1 MVKYLAFA
9 ACAAKAP
16 VTQTL
21 TRKID
26 NIVQTAGS
34 AENVQ
39 RWMFWTVP
47 QATFFA
53 NASSQKK
60 VLLLG
65 GNGVGKTVLMIQR
78 AKELSIAGEE
88 VIFFTCGGT
97 LKGLSKSLLQLQLQ
111 AEFEDFQS
119 ENPQS
124 KKIKV
129 KQLKTFPPH
138 SKKYLDKIHVF
149 MDEVD
154 EKDFKN
160 HATLQTKSL

>member
-16 VTQTL
+16 VSQSL
-21 TRKID
+21 TKEID
-26 NIVQTAGS
+26 DRVQTAGS

-53 NASSQKK
+53 NSVSKPK

-65 GNGVGKTVLMIQR
+65 GNGVGKTVVMMQR

-88 VIFFTCGGT
+88 IVFCIGGFTDIST
-97 LKGLSKSLLQLQLQ
+97 KALLQLQLE
-111 AEFEDFQS
+111 AEFEDYHTL
-119 ENPQS
+119 NHQS
-124 KKIKV
+124 KKIQV
-129 KQLKTFPPH
+129 KSLH
-138 SKKYLDKIHVF
+138 SYDPSTEHLDNTHVS
-149 MDEVD
+149 MDEVRED
-154 EKDFKN
+154 VFKEH
-160 HATLQTKSL
+160 HATLHTKSL